1 MTRRHTRF
9 RVRATLGIAAISL
22 LAACGALT
30 SSAAPSIPTA
40 ASPGEAFG
48 AFPGVEGF
56 GYRPATGHVPGFLAG
71 MQATLGDQV
80 EIEIGQAAAATR
92 GEEEVALIAFSFP
105 GSDDAQAVD
114 FFARVLDDM
123 EDGFQAGAQ
132 RGLGG
137 EAYVMTGNGQTAVLT
152 PWARVEED
160 LVFLFIAGPEGITE
174 EFAVEIL
181 EAQD

>member
-1 MTRRHTRF
+1 M
-9 RVRATLGIAAISL
+9 LGIGAISL

-30 SSAAPSIPTA
+30 PSTAPSMPAA

-48 AFPGVEGF
+48 AFPGVDGF
-56 GYRPATGHVPGFLAG
+56 GYRLVTGHVPGFLAG

-92 GEEEVALIAFSFP
+92 GDEEVALIAFSFP

-137 EAYVMTGNGQTAVLT
+137 EAYVMTANGQSAVLT
-152 PWARVEED
+152 PWARINGD
-160 LVFLFIAGPEGITE
+160 LIFLFMAGPEGVTE
-174 EFAVEIL
+174 EFAAAIL
-181 EAQD
+181 ETED